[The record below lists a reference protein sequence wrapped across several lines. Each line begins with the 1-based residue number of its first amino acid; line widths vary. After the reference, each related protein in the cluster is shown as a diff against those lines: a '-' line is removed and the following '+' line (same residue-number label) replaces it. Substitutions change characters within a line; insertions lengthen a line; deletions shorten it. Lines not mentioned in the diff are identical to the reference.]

1 MTTPLLAEGTLFAGR
16 YRVLRRI
23 AAGGMGDVYEVL
35 HLETNRRRALKV
47 MQAHILTSDRMRERF
62 RREARITAEIDSE
75 FLVDIFDAG
84 VDDETGLP
92 FLVMELLRGDELKKR
107 IESAGAVAPA
117 DVVLYLHQ
125 AALALD
131 KTHKASIVHRDLKPD
146 NLFLTER
153 EDGSPR
159 IKVLD
164 FGIAKTLARE
174 AAHPNTTHEMLGTPL
189 YMAPEQFRTGVR
201 VTPAADI
208 YSLGMIAYTCL
219 VGAPYWKDEIDVGMS
234 ALVFIAI
241 AMSGPQEL
249 ASARARRRGVPL
261 PPAFDAWFAR
271 ATAASPEAR
280 FHSAVEAI
288 SALAGALGLA
298 RSGRP
303 AVSNMARYAAAS
315 SARGG
320 GTIPMVPRPVRP
332 QAAQQ
337 PLKPPAPGAKPHR
350 PLPGSGALLLA
361 APPRGGADTLTSSFS
376 SAKTLPLKLAAR
388 DRRVAEIAGVIA
400 FTWAALLSIILISR
414 APHGSQASE
423 QASSKEVL
431 VAESLQVPVPPQPTV
446 QPSAEPAVKTAPAV
460 SSKPSSPARPRKA
473 LSIKPKKV
481 VVEELAQ
488 NPFIIAPRAKAT
500 QKKPAAS
507 TAR

>member
-16 YRVLRRI
+16 YRILRRI

-84 VDDETGLP
+84 VDDETSLP
-92 FLVMELLRGDELKKR
+92 FLVMELLRGKELKKH
-107 IESAGAVAPA
+107 IESAGAIAPT

-125 AALALD
+125 TALALD
-131 KTHKASIVHRDLKPD
+131 KTHKANIVHRDLKPD

-164 FGIAKTLARE
+164 FGIAKILAHE
-174 AAHPNTTHEMLGTPL
+174 GAHPHTTHEMMGTPL
-189 YMAPEQFRTGVR
+189 YMAPEQFRAAAS

-219 VGAPYWKDEIDVGMS
+219 VGATYWKDELNAGMS

-261 PPAFDAWFAR
+261 PPAFDAWFAE
-271 ATAASPEAR
+271 ATAVSPEAR
-280 FHSAVEAI
+280 FQSALGAI
-288 SALAGALGLA
+288 SALADALGVA

-303 AVSNMARYAAAS
+303 AASNNARYAAAR

-320 GTIPMVPRPVRP
+320 GTIPMVPRPVLP
-332 QAAQQ
+332 HTAHQ
-337 PLKPPAPGAKPHR
+337 PLKPPAPAAKTACRAPAV
-350 PLPGSGALLLA
+350 GALLLA
-361 APPRGGADTLTSSFS
+361 TAPLGGDDTLINSFS
-376 SAKTLPLKLAAR
+376 SAKTLPLGIAAR
-388 DRRVAEIAGVIA
+388 DRRVAGIAGIVAI
-400 FTWAALLSIILISR
+400 TSTALISIILISR
-414 APHGSQASE
+414 ASHWRQGSE
-423 QASSKEVL
+423 RASSNKVL
-431 VAESLQVPVPPQPTV
+431 VAESVQVSVSLPPTV
-446 QPSAEPAVKTAPAV
+446 QLSADPALETAPIA
-460 SSKPSSPARPRKA
+460 SSKPSPPAKPRKA
-473 LSIKPKKV
+473 VSTGPKKAI
-481 VVEELAQ
+481 VEGLDRN
-488 NPFIIAPRAKAT
+488 NPFTASPTKAERNKQTIRPR
-500 QKKPAAS
+500 
-507 TAR
+507 